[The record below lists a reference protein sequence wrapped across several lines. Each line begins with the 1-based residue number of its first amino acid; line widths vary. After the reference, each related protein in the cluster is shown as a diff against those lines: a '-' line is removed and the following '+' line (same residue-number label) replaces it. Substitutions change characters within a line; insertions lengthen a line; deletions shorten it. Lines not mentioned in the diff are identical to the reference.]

1 MEEERRY
8 SFWFVCRRSYLLLLL
23 DSRFLLGRADKDAH
37 SPTGPY
43 NRIDH
48 KVERKW
54 GKGSMDDKAL
64 DTFLA
69 TASSSFFFFSSSA
82 NTMSET
88 SPFFVVCVFLCKTR
102 DNNEMM
108 MMMNAAALA
117 RRQRARINIRS
128 CLVVTITQRRC
139 VNRMKYGEEDVGL
152 CRQLVHLS
160 SCT

>member
-69 TASSSFFFFSSSA
+69 TASSSFFFFLLRLTQCPRLPHFSLSVFSFA
-82 NTMSET
+82 KQET
-88 SPFFVVCVFLCKTR
+88 TTR
-102 DNNEMM
+102 
-108 MMMNAAALA
+108 
-117 RRQRARINIRS
+117 
-128 CLVVTITQRRC
+128 
-139 VNRMKYGEEDVGL
+139 
-152 CRQLVHLS
+152 
-160 SCT
+160 